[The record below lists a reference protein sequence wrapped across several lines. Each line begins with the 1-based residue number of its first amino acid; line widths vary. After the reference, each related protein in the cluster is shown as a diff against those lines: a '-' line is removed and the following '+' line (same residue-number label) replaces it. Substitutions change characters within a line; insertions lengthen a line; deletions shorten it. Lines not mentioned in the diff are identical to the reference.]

1 MSDTQ
6 KLILWIVLAVV
17 VIAIVAWLLV
27 RSSRKRQEEEQRRQ
41 ARSLR
46 AQAAARNASVTRAK
60 DRASVTQQIAS
71 EAKAEAEQTQ
81 AQAQQAL
88 EEAKARAAEAQQ
100 KAARAERLDQEA
112 QSHQSSAGEVQSDRD
127 DLLREADRVDPD
139 VPTDERGQR
148 VDDLGTHHE
157 PGKAGVAHT
166 DDSLAGPP
174 ARDERAGDETTAE
187 VPAVDEMRRP
197 ADSAG
202 VGPRADA
209 TDGTRPERHD
219 EGERPSPWPGAVGVG
234 SAVGAVAAG
243 GISAA
248 TFEDDEPDLA
258 DAENPFAAPK
268 SHGVTS
274 DHDAGHG
281 LHEGSG
287 GQDRSRESRHDDVL
301 RDADAGA
308 GDTRGTRPVAPVQGE
323 EDANSGERMTPSGP
337 TGPAD
342 PHDRPGGDVFARRP
356 EFGDPTDSGQA
367 TATKGAEQASQPGAV
382 AAPSARR
389 AGDERASDET
399 EDDSDDDVDWVNGPV
414 DEEAI
419 DERPVDDVV
428 DWINGPSDDESV
440 TMEVPEERSS
450 DTDHLVAAAA
460 AGGGRDATAAGAPAD
475 EVIARMPEQPH
486 VATPDEDEATHG
498 DQSSEE
504 SHDDVESAGSARAAL
519 EDEGQHLGRQ
529 DASDAGSEGRRQ
541 RRVSGYDE
549 VRDGGYGVGSAAP
562 IEDGAQPLGHAVK
575 GIRGSGTYLTPGSQG
590 YEDVEPDVW
599 FYDEQAARNAGYRSG
614 SDA

>member
-71 EAKAEAEQTQ
+71 EARAEAEQTQ
-81 AQAQQAL
+81 AEAQQAL

-100 KAARAERLDQEA
+100 QAARAERLDQEA
-112 QSHQSSAGEVQSDRD
+112 QSHQSSAGQVQSDRD

-148 VDDLGTHHE
+148 VDDSARRGD
-157 PGKAGVAHT
+157 PGAEGVAHT
-166 DDSLAGPP
+166 DDSLAGPR
-174 ARDERAGDETTAE
+174 ARDERAADETAAASFGDKTTAE
-187 VPAVDEMRRP
+187 VPAPDEMRRP
-197 ADSAG
+197 AGSADAG
-202 VGPRADA
+202 VRAEA

-219 EGERPSPWPGAVGVG
+219 EAQRPSAWPGAVGVG

-268 SHGVTS
+268 THGVAS
-274 DHDAGHG
+274 EPAAGHG

-287 GQDRSRESRHDDVL
+287 DQDRSQESRHDDEL

-323 EDANSGERMTPSGP
+323 DANTGERMTPSGP

-342 PHDRPGGDVFARRP
+342 PHDRPGGDLFASRP
-356 EFGDPTDSGQA
+356 EFGDPTDSGHV
-367 TATKGAEQASQPGAV
+367 TGTKGAEQASEPSAV
-382 AAPSARR
+382 ADS
-389 AGDERASDET
+389 GDER

-504 SHDDVESAGSARAAL
+504 SHDDVESAGSADAAH

-529 DASDAGSEGRRQ
+529 EDADAGLQGRGQ

-562 IEDGAQPLGHAVK
+562 IEDGAQPLGHAIKAV
-575 GIRGSGTYLTPGSQG
+575 RGSGTYLAPGAQG
-590 YEDVEPDVW
+590 YDDVEPDVW
-599 FYDEQAARNAGYRSG
+599 FYDEQAARNAGYRSAA
-614 SDA
+614 DH